1 MARRKT
7 RLLSP
12 AAALRRGALYKGLL
26 GGRRGWMAVGAVV
39 WGPRLMKKALGRT
52 ERIVATEV
60 LEPGH
65 AIRLEV
71 IEPPTRGERR
81 AARRAR

>member
-1 MARRKT
+1 MPRRP

-12 AAALRRGALYKGLL
+12 TASLRRNALYKGLL

-52 ERIVATEV
+52 EQVVATER
-60 LEPGH
+60 LEPGQALRIE
-65 AIRLEV
+65 AIKQPSRD
-71 IEPPTRGERR
+71 ERR

>member
-1 MARRKT
+1 VARRP

-12 AAALRRGALYKGLL
+12 TASLRRNALYKGLL

-52 ERIVATEV
+52 EQVVATET
-60 LEPGH
+60 LEPGQALRIE
-65 AIRLEV
+65 AIKQPSRD
-71 IEPPTRGERR
+71 ERR